1 MKKTQMLPLAAI
13 ISGLLVGCGGGGGGG
28 GGGAPAEPT
37 YTWQFV
43 HLHSESRTSIAANC
57 VIFADDSSIDG
68 NAITA
73 SIADEGFK
81 ILFHNSDGSIVS
93 SETISDI
100 PDTGKVEIRSGAI
113 PDDGYVSLEEVVGGL
128 GNRNDVYMFTLQK
141 DLMTD
146 LVLNV
151 RQQSNRSNQCYQGE
165 QYSLTVSD
173 DAAVAVAQSSVDT
186 SYYQSSYINSMS
198 SGSQLSANIPVK
210 APLNGTKRALVT
222 AFDTVTNN
230 GAGDE
235 FTDLMYF
242 AVIPSESIYDKN
254 NPPST
259 LPSVSMLDSDNSG
272 VIINANRFSIDNT
285 SRVDVAIDNELYQW
299 QPIYSDSTTI
309 SYSSNGAFSDG
320 WNVKANGTSDAGNWN
335 VNTLTAFEGNDISI
349 SVPAVNDFSTTTI
362 DSSCTADYCLNTTG
376 FTPSDFNIQR
386 THVRGSTTLTYD
398 FYQSIY
404 AVPST
409 NQALMESSV
418 VDYQVQ
424 PSDRI
429 EVSLGTIDLDN
440 ADSKAWFMERNMN
453 LQSIVDIDLANFT
466 DVNGSITQPSA
477 VKTRNVSMLGNSV
490 SAVENG
496 VN

>member
-1 MKKTQMLPLAAI
+1 MNNASK
-13 ISGLLVGCGGGGGGG
+13 
-28 GGGAPAEPT
+28 
-37 YTWQFV
+37 
-43 HLHSESRTSIAANC
+43 
-57 VIFADDSSIDG
+57 ID
-68 NAITA
+68 
-73 SIADEGFK
+73 
-81 ILFHNSDGSIVS
+81 
-93 SETISDI
+93 
-100 PDTGKVEIRSGAI
+100 VE
-113 PDDGYVSLEEVVGGL
+113 
-128 GNRNDVYMFTLQK
+128 
-141 DLMTD
+141 
-146 LVLNV
+146 
-151 RQQSNRSNQCYQGE
+151 
-165 QYSLTVSD
+165 
-173 DAAVAVAQSSVDT
+173 
-186 SYYQSSYINSMS
+186 
-198 SGSQLSANIPVK
+198 
-210 APLNGTKRALVT
+210 
-222 AFDTVTNN
+222 
-230 GAGDE
+230 
-235 FTDLMYF
+235 
-242 AVIPSESIYDKN
+242 
-254 NPPST
+254 
-259 LPSVSMLDSDNSG
+259 
-272 VIINANRFSIDNT
+272 
-285 SRVDVAIDNELYQW
+285 IDNELYQW

-477 VKTRNVSMLGNSV
+477 VKTRSVSMLGNSV